1 MPTFTT
7 QPYQPE
13 DAAEFIDYMQ
23 RMMGEMLRL
32 QHEGRVPDDVGM
44 NHLLTFWRALTGQVR
59 IDVAKVGAASKKPI
73 TSSLPMTE
81 AEYKRN
87 WAMYD
92 TFLQLLQILDMRGAV
107 NLEATDGVMRVIGAM
122 YKGTLAEA

>member
-1 MPTFTT
+1 MATFTT

-13 DAAEFIDYMQ
+13 DASEFLDYMQ
-23 RMMGEMLRL
+23 RMMAEMMRL
-32 QHEGRVPDDVGM
+32 QHEGRVPDDTGT
-44 NHLLTFWRALTGQVR
+44 NNLLAFWRTLIAQVR
-59 IDVAKVGAASKKPI
+59 TDVAKVGVASKKPI
-73 TSSLPMTE
+73 TSSIPMTE

-107 NLEATDGVMRVIGAM
+107 DLEATDGVMRVIGAM
-122 YKGTLAEA
+122 YKGSVA